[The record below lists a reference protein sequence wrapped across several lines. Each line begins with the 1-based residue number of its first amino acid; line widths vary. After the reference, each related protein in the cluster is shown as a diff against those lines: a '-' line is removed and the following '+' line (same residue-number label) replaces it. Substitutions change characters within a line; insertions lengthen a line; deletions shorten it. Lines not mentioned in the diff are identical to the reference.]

1 MQASANRECPA
12 ISACRNKAGKQQV
25 QLTLTGKEASDYL
38 NFVVKDTSSGTWYDQ
53 GGTNFHI
60 PLTGS
65 VATMSID
72 EQIPD
77 AELPDLPGEL
87 CGIWSYIKWEHAG
100 CPNRNE
106 QQNQQAY
113 QEAIAV
119 SLLKSTVVYP
129 HHITLCSGAV
139 HNTSCT
145 CWHCHQSISALLPVR
160 YIVLVIQHS
169 TTPSLPT
176 QKHSILVS
184 HFKYH
189 VACRPEF
196 FAAALRWLTYTFCTQ
211 ELKEFQRDGHSLND
225 LWKVAKGETKY
236 QDFAKSSIPAQ
247 GKQPQPLQEVPGELV
262 CCA

>member
-1 MQASANRECPA
+1 MVSGPTASDNVDHF
-12 ISACRNKAGKQQV
+12 SACRHKDGKQQV

-106 QQNQQAY
+106 QQNQEAY
-113 QEAIAV
+113 KEAIAV
-119 SLLKSTVVYP
+119 SWCLCNNRRCCWCICGNIVSLLHSCVWIFACTASLLAQ
-129 HHITLCSGAV
+129 TLKTCSRSCR
-139 HNTSCT
+139 TS
-145 CWHCHQSISALLPVR
+145 WLLM
-160 YIVLVIQHS
+160 
-169 TTPSLPT
+169 
-176 QKHSILVS
+176 K
-184 HFKYH
+184 
-189 VACRPEF
+189 
-196 FAAALRWLTYTFCTQ
+196 
-211 ELKEFQRDGHSLND
+211 
-225 LWKVAKGETKY
+225 
-236 QDFAKSSIPAQ
+236 
-247 GKQPQPLQEVPGELV
+247 QPLQQGQLYACACTTKLNLCTEEHCPYAVKLTCRGLLFLQCSAYTTNLRLKKLHNFIV
-262 CCA
+262 SAMLCCACRS